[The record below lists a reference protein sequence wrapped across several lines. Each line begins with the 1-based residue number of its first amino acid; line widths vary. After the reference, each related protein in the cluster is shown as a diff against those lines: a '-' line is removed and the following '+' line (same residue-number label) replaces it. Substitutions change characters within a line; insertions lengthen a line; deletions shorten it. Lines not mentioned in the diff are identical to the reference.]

1 MPFDWSHPE
10 FRLRSPRDWDKLAE
24 DANHIQLLCRETGT
38 SLTMSIVAHG
48 VAQGEQEAA
57 GRLLMEER
65 RAAHLAAVTR
75 NPPGGIAPLLHYDYE
90 RLQPHLSGNGFE
102 VVYEGTHENHSVFGF
117 VGYVTTRKMFSLFVE
132 TALSFTPGHRSMFR
146 EVVGGLQVT
155 LP

>member
-48 VAQGEQEAA
+48 VAQVEQEAA

-90 RLQPHLSGNGFE
+90 RLQPHPSGNGFE

-132 TALSFTPGHRSMFR
+132 TAISFTPGHRSMFR